1 MFPQG
6 YVDLAMHTAIL
17 IDDEQDALEVL
28 KMTLKADFADEIKI
42 LGATTEFREG
52 VLLVQEYQPD
62 LLFLDI
68 DLGEDKSG
76 FDFLKAIGGMA
87 KVPRVI
93 FTTGYQ
99 QFAIRAVQVQAF
111 DYLLKPVDT
120 DDIAQM
126 LLRLKEEEEK
136 ARPVKSPLRQGV
148 IVRNSDAMY
157 RIPLDEISCFEGNG
171 NYTNVHW
178 MDKPRP
184 ILASATL
191 NQFEEEVF
199 EISDQFFRV
208 HKSYLVNLEEIERME
223 KSGLTRSLLLKNGA
237 RIPISRLRVKAF
249 MKTYF

>member
-1 MFPQG
+1 M
-6 YVDLAMHTAIL
+6 YTAIL
-17 IDDEQDALEVL
+17 IDDEQDALESL
-28 KMTLKADFADEIKI
+28 KLTLEADFKGEIKI
-42 LGATTEFREG
+42 LGATTDFREG

-76 FDFLKAIGGMA
+76 FDFLKAIDGMG
-87 KVPRVI
+87 KVPRVV

-111 DYLLKPVDT
+111 DYLLKPVGT
-120 DDIAQM
+120 DEIAQM
-126 LLRLKEEEEK
+126 LLRLDEEGDS
-136 ARPVKSPLRQGV
+136 PSSSKSALRQGV

-178 MDKPRP
+178 MEKERP

-191 NQFEEEVF
+191 NQFAEEVLG
-199 EISDQFFRV
+199 ISQQFFRV
-208 HKSYLVNLEEIERME
+208 HKSYLVNLSEIERME
-223 KSGLTRSLLLKNGA
+223 KNGLTRSLLLKNGA

-249 MKTYF
+249 MKAYF